1 MHWDLQQM
9 FDQFFNETESSII
22 LVIIDHRKSEQ
33 PKKNEVYLGYQLSS
47 SKTSNPA
54 IGWQH
59 NNTPYN
65 WKSTLKC
72 FTVLHHC
79 KTIFLNL
86 EIFTGAILSL
96 FSFLSARQYCVIK
109 NSEQHFLWFL
119 TVFIQEWNNG
129 LDRRANIIHWIWF
142 WLYRWECLLHSK
154 CLPRVMFFIL
164 SEFRLRQYRDGDH
177 WEDVPHFTI
186 LTFDPD
192 LWFLV

>member
-1 MHWDLQQM
+1 MLDALRFTTDVRSILQRNRIVNN
-9 FDQFFNETESSII
+9 FGHYWPHKIWAT
-22 LVIIDHRKSEQ
+22 
-33 PKKNEVYLGYQLSS
+33 KKNEVYLGYQLSS

-96 FSFLSARQYCVIK
+96 FFFPVGQAVLCNKKTQS
-109 NSEQHFLWFL
+109 
-119 TVFIQEWNNG
+119 
-129 LDRRANIIHWIWF
+129 NIFYGF
-142 WLYRWECLLHSK
+142 WLFLFKNEIMDWIEGRISSTESDFGFIDGN
-154 CLPRVMFFIL
+154 VFFT
-164 SEFRLRQYRDGDH
+164 QNACPG
-177 WEDVPHFTI
+177 
-186 LTFDPD
+186 
-192 LWFLV
+192 

>member
-1 MHWDLQQM
+1 MIFRINTIHVYWIYFRCLMHWDLQQM

-22 LVIIDHRKSEQ
+22 LVIIDHTKSEP
-33 PKKNEVYLGYQLSS
+33 PKKNEVYLGYQISS

-96 FSFLSARQYCVIK
+96 FFFPVGQAVLCNKKTQSNNF
-109 NSEQHFLWFL
+109 FM
-119 TVFIQEWNNG
+119 VF
-129 LDRRANIIHWIWF
+129 D
-142 WLYRWECLLHSK
+142 
-154 CLPRVMFFIL
+154 FFY
-164 SEFRLRQYRDGDH
+164 SRMK
-177 WEDVPHFTI
+177 
-186 LTFDPD
+186 
-192 LWFLV
+192 

>member
-1 MHWDLQQM
+1 MLDALRFTTDVRSILQRNRIVNNFGHYWPQKIWA
-9 FDQFFNETESSII
+9 T
-22 LVIIDHRKSEQ
+22 
-33 PKKNEVYLGYQLSS
+33 KKNEVYLGYQLSS

-79 KTIFLNL
+79 NTIFLNL

-109 NSEQHFLWFL
+109 KLRATIFLWFL

-142 WLYRWECLLHSK
+142 WLYRWERLLHSK
-154 CLPRVMFFIL
+154 CLPRVMLSTVIL
-164 SEFRLRQYRDGDH
+164 THFS
-177 WEDVPHFTI
+177 FTI
-186 LTFDPD
+186 YGC
-192 LWFLV
+192 